1 MQQLEQIVA
10 EASSAISRSASVAD
24 LEQAKARFLGKSG
37 SLTEL
42 LKGLGKLPPEEKPR
56 AGAAI
61 NQAKQQVESF
71 IQARREEIGRA
82 SCRER
87 V

>member
-1 MQQLEQIVA
+1 MPRLEEILA
-10 EASSAISRSASVAD
+10 EARASLAAVHTVAD
-24 LEQAKARFLGKSG
+24 LEQAKSRFLGKSG

-61 NQAKQQVESF
+61 N
-71 IQARREEIGRA
+71 
-82 SCRER
+82 
-87 V
+87 